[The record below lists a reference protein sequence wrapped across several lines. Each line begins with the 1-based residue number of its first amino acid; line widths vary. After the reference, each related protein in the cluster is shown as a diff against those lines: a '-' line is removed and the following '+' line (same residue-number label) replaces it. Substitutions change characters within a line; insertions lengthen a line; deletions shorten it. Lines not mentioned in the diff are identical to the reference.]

1 MNSTKKPLILVG
13 AILLALSG
21 LASFDNLKI
30 LPSRLRWLTSPDNSL
45 VPLTILDLISMLA
58 VTLGSL
64 GLAIWAF
71 IAKNPKTLRVPALA
85 VLSAGPVL
93 AIGIDCYWFI
103 QGNNFLVSFFQTYS
117 WATRI
122 AAAAAVFPSLVGAG
136 LVALGA
142 FTAKPLTQAAP
153 TANRFDPTTG
163 EPIQQPVAAAPG
175 TIAQDGLPVSNL
187 PQLAFILGILTP
199 LIGVI
204 LGAVSLN
211 QMKLGQI
218 SRVNEKQARNGILIG
233 SILMG
238 VSFVFSIIL
247 IVVSVILAAKAY
259 NPYSY

>member
-1 MNSTKKPLILVG
+1 MFGAAISWLTAPENQAPILTAFFIVQKVAMIVASIAAPVAVFVKNDKRLVIAIIASVAFLSVPYNVISDLLWSIQTGASFNFFNSLFDLGWQSTWWWIFEILGFFLALVG
-13 AILLALSG
+13 
-21 LASFDNLKI
+21 
-30 LPSRLRWLTSPDNSL
+30 L
-45 VPLTILDLISMLA
+45 VL
-58 VTLGSL
+58 
-64 GLAIWAF
+64 
-71 IAKNPKTLRVPALA
+71 
-85 VLSAGPVL
+85 
-93 AIGIDCYWFI
+93 Y
-103 QGNNFLVSFFQTYS
+103 LVSFKVKFAPKP
-117 WATRI
+117 AT
-122 AAAAAVFPSLVGAG
+122 
-136 LVALGA
+136 
-142 FTAKPLTQAAP
+142 AP
-153 TANRFDPTTG
+153 AANRFDPMTG
-163 EPIQQPVAAAPG
+163 EPIQQPVAATPG

-238 VSFVFSIIL
+238 VGFVFSIIL